1 MFPHSLPDNILK
13 QNHLTPI
20 FDNKTYDLTG
30 LKVISLNCQSI
41 EVQQEELGCVHWF
54 MNTHSISLLD
64 ASHKLTIHIVLQ
76 KYFLQVT
83 VYLEKTIV
91 RVLVVSSYV

>member
-30 LKVISLNCQSI
+30 LKVI
-41 EVQQEELGCVHWF
+41 
-54 MNTHSISLLD
+54 
-64 ASHKLTIHIVLQ
+64 
-76 KYFLQVT
+76 T
-83 VYLEKTIV
+83 VYGFF
-91 RVLVVSSYV
+91 SCH